1 MSEQINKVLAS
12 TAQAFTTA
20 EQKQARDNIGA
31 MGAGDMTAYLPF
43 SAISADASSAI
54 TSINGSSVGSFS
66 GVSSNN
72 NVTGNGT
79 SGSPVGLSAQISLVT
94 SSATSYF
101 NGFGMEGT
109 SDPYTSCRYRIGGW
123 SIYTNGDAT
132 HHHEI
137 GANASGINLTW
148 NTNYYWSNIHAS
160 GINQKDA
167 WAPSRNSAEWAYTGA
182 TLKEYTGA
190 SAIFQASGLTLFNSA
205 SGVGRTVGID
215 DIDRWNTMT
224 AGVMNTNN
232 GVTGN
237 GSTSSPIGLS
247 SRIEFPS
254 AASGAAVGHR
264 GMTVSS
270 NDHTAWYYAAFA
282 SFEKPSATANYRASD
297 AEFIDSNGTAV
308 VNKSSIDRWN
318 SLGVEDLTMFGD
330 EYPIASANTVES
342 GYNWVCRT
350 ISATGLPALSLYG
363 FASLPSNQM
372 SVVGS
377 GGNFLKYE
385 PPYSAI
391 YLSGEET
398 EYYTSYL
405 PAGVTWPMRV
415 DVWNLSHHDVNI
427 TTDTFHGATSN
438 FHHGD
443 SATIWYI
450 PELSRWS
457 DMANI

>member
-1 MSEQINKVLAS
+1 M
-12 TAQAFTTA
+12 
-20 EQKQARDNIGA
+20 
-31 MGAGDMTAYLPF
+31 
-43 SAISADASSAI
+43 
-54 TSINGSSVGSFS
+54 
-66 GVSSNN
+66 
-72 NVTGNGT
+72 
-79 SGSPVGLSAQISLVT
+79 
-94 SSATSYF
+94 
-101 NGFGMEGT
+101 
-109 SDPYTSCRYRIGGW
+109 
-123 SIYTNGDAT
+123 
-132 HHHEI
+132 

-167 WAPSRNSAEWAYTGA
+167 WSPSRFSAEWAYTGA
-182 TLKEYTGA
+182 TLKEYTGV
-190 SAIFQASGLTLFNSA
+190 SAVLQASGLTLWNSA
-205 SGVGRTVGID
+205 SGTGRTVSID
-215 DIDRWNTMT
+215 DIDRWNAMT
-224 AGVMNTNN
+224 AGTMNTNN

-254 AASGAAVGHR
+254 SDSGAAVGHR
-264 GMTVSS
+264 GMLVSS
-270 NDHTAWYYAAFA
+270 NNHTAWYYGAFA
-282 SFEKPSATANYRASD
+282 SFEAATASANYRASE
-297 AEFIDSNGTAV
+297 AEFSNASGTAV

-318 SLGVEDLTMFGD
+318 SMGSETVTQFGD
-330 EYPIASANTVES
+330 DYPIASANTVET
-342 GYNWVCRT
+342 GYNWVKRT
-350 ISATGLPALSLYG
+350 ISATGLPALPLYG
-363 FASLPSNQM
+363 FGSLPSYQM
-372 SVVGS
+372 NVVGS

-415 DVWNLSHHDVNI
+415 DVWNLSNHDVNI
-427 TTDTFHGATSN
+427 TTDTFHGATSD

-450 PELSRWS
+450 PALGRWS